1 MAFTKVSASWAI
13 HISKG
18 HSIDASCFPLIIIA
32 SQVQWLQRE
41 SNNTIDNKQ
50 WFIKSLAYYHSYNF
64 MFRKSTSHL
73 TFWSH
78 DDLGFDIRALIY
90 AINFVLKLY
99 SSSGI
104 YLHLLN
110 STRVYMCYWPCD
122 ELLIAVIE
130 SETCLLSFTWWPILN
145 ITFY

>member
-1 MAFTKVSASWAI
+1 MVRISEEKHRWLSLSMLWHLPKFLASWAI

-41 SNNTIDNKQ
+41 LNNTIDNKQ

-78 DDLGFDIRALIY
+78 DDLGFDIRSLIY
-90 AINFVLKLY
+90 ICNKLCAQTLFLIWNR
-99 SSSGI
+99 SAFTKLDKSIFIGDRVM
-104 YLHLLN
+104 N
-110 STRVYMCYWPCD
+110 S
-122 ELLIAVIE
+122 L
-130 SETCLLSFTWWPILN
+130 
-145 ITFY
+145 